1 MVLAA
6 RETRRREQ
14 AASRWS
20 VAAASVFALA
30 LVTPRAAHAQVNIDA
45 LRPEALREGW
55 QGSVEASF
63 ALSRGN
69 IELVDVG
76 GSARAVYQSLYAQ
89 SEAEKA
95 AKALPWVHH
104 SAVLS
109 VSGRFA
115 TRSGEAFVSQGLAYA
130 RWNAMWH
137 RRVGTDLFAQY
148 QFNEFLRLKGRVM
161 GGAGGRFEL
170 VHTEPLLLW
179 AGVAYLLEYE
189 RIDVEPG
196 APDAPDV
203 LTHRLTAYLAARVAT
218 FGGRLLAQNVVYV
231 QPRIDAPND
240 LRVLDELEV
249 QAKVTDAFSLG
260 ITASLLHDSEPPV
273 GVRDTDLRLLT
284 TARLSL

>member
-1 MVLAA
+1 
-6 RETRRREQ
+6 
-14 AASRWS
+14 
-20 VAAASVFALA
+20 VAAASLLALA
-30 LVTPRAAHAQVNIDA
+30 TLASPRAANAQVNIDA
-45 LRPEALREGW
+45 LRPEALRDGW

-95 AKALPWVHH
+95 AKALSWVHH

-179 AGVAYLLEYE
+179 AGAAYLLEYE
-189 RIDVEPG
+189 RIDVDPG
-196 APDAPDV
+196 AVDPPETI
-203 LTHRLTAYLAARVAT
+203 THRLTAYLAARVAT

-249 QAKVTDAFSLG
+249 QAKATDAFSLG